1 MRKSVPLK
9 ANTVNYMENEILW
22 ILGIELVFWE
32 IFPGWFFYFCLHFFQ
47 LFHKDNVELCC
58 TGESSF
64 GTCNM
69 HKAESLILLIPS
81 TISSCVL
88 HLMPSVVA
96 IASNMRFHELLNYEA
111 FSAHFMRN

>member
-1 MRKSVPLK
+1 MRSCGFL
-9 ANTVNYMENEILW
+9 
-22 ILGIELVFWE
+22 ELS
-32 IFPGWFFYFCLHFFQ
+32 WFSGRDFLFCLFVFLFVCFFQ

-88 HLMPSVVA
+88 RLMPSVVA
-96 IASNMRFHELLNYEA
+96 IASNMRFHQLITYEA